1 MFSEKYLFNTS
12 LSVCEF
18 MRRHAKKFYDIAL
31 FFHNFQ
37 EHTLD
42 RPKLLEKY

>member
-1 MFSEKYLFNTS
+1 MFSEKYLFNPS

-18 MRRHAKKFYDIAL
+18 MRPHAKFDDIAL

-42 RPKLLEKY
+42 RLKLLEKY